1 MELSAADLFNIYD
14 QTAKLAGQYPE
25 LARDFARLQKQFD
38 DKRNQPDASIMVY
51 GVYNAGKSTLI
62 NALVGERV
70 AKTGDIPLTDR
81 VDAYRWHN
89 SIILDTPGVD
99 APVKHEAVTRE
110 QMLKADA
117 VIFVVNPSGAAEEEK
132 TLQVLIEILQAK
144 KKLFL
149 VLNDKDRMDI
159 ETLTRLKNDIRIR
172 LQSLAE
178 AQGLKD
184 VLQDI
189 PILRVNAEMAL
200 QARLENTAGLLRLSE
215 FPTFEATL
223 ETFITSI
230 DSQHIYCRLGG
241 ELNAFLDRVLKM
253 LDKNTTSETVRSFD
267 TLLKNIVEQQHLCRK
282 TIIDEIKRQH
292 DVMYQGSKAAL
303 RQDPQQA
310 QVKIDA
316 LFKQACGQ
324 IEAVQAQ
331 ETTFLVQRFTDD
343 VDSLQATILSQAKS
357 GAPQAIPH
365 IPDVQVATTNADVPE
380 KGGISVD
387 MVNHAVNSLSSIA
400 KPEHI
405 VTGLEVVKDWL
416 PSLMKGIGPKTME
429 KWGTMVVGK
438 WIPYVGPA
446 ITIISSLWGIFA
458 EDSESKR
465 AREQS
470 EQQRRE
476 WERYQQEVED
486 FANMTATQFEAN
498 VTRMVNEDLNL
509 LFKEILDKVKASREI
524 ASQQDKALSD
534 NVMEAQRLASLLR
547 HYA

>member
-1 MELSAADLFNIYD
+1 MDMSAADLFHTYD
-14 QTAKLAGQYPE
+14 LTAKLAGQYSE
-25 LARDFARLQKQFD
+25 LSREFAALQKQFD

-89 SIILDTPGVD
+89 SMILDTPGVD
-99 APVKHEAVTRE
+99 APLKHEAVTRE

-159 ETLTRLKNDIRIR
+159 ESLTRLKNDIRIR
-172 LQSLAE
+172 LQTLAD
-178 AQGLKD
+178 AQGLTD
-184 VLQDI
+184 VLQAI

-200 QARLENTAGLLRLSE
+200 QAKLENRAGLLRMSE
-215 FPTFEATL
+215 FPLFEAEL
-223 ETFITSI
+223 EAFIASI
-230 DSQHIYCRLGG
+230 DSQHIYRRLGG
-241 ELNAFLDRVLKM
+241 ELKAFLERVLLV

-267 TLLKNIVEQQHLCRK
+267 ALLKNIVEQQHLCRK
-282 TIIDEIKRQH
+282 TIIDEVKRQR
-292 DVMYQGSKAAL
+292 DVMYQGSKTAL

-310 QVKIDA
+310 QMKIDA

-324 IEAVQAQ
+324 IEGVQQQ
-331 ETTFLVQRFTDD
+331 ETTFLVQRFADD
-343 VDSLQATILSQAKS
+343 VDSLQATILSQASS
-357 GAPQAIPH
+357 GAAQDIPH
-365 IPDVQVATTNADVPE
+365 MPGMQATTHVEQPE
-380 KGGISVD
+380 KGGINAD
-387 MVNHAVNSLSSIA
+387 MVSQAVNSLSSIA

-405 VTGLEVVKDWL
+405 VTGLGVVKDWL

-429 KWGTMVVGK
+429 KWGAMVVGK

-458 EDSESKR
+458 EDRESKH

-470 EQQRRE
+470 EQYRRE
-476 WERYQQEVED
+476 WERYQQEMED
-486 FANMTATQFEAN
+486 FATTIANQFDAN

-509 LFKEILDKVKASREI
+509 LFNDILDKVKAAREI
-524 ASQQDKALSD
+524 ASQQDKVLSD
-534 NVMEAQRLASLLR
+534 HVLEAQRLASLLR
-547 HYA
+547 HFA